1 VPTTMSAAQRL
12 ALGEL
17 RQQLLTAYFALL
29 AAVLASRSWRD
40 WRARRERVTAS
51 AP

>member
-1 VPTTMSAAQRL
+1 MSAAQRM

-17 RQQLLTAYFALL
+17 RQHLLTAYFALL

-40 WRARRERVTAS
+40 WRTSRKRVTAS
-51 AP
+51 TP